1 MLLKGKMNSYS
12 DKIFDVVN
20 MLLMV
25 VLVVVFAW
33 PLWFVLISSF
43 SDPFEVTMGNV
54 LLFPKGLTLDS
65 YKAMMKYSQ
74 ILTGYANS
82 LYYTVVGTGI
92 NMVLSI
98 CCAYPISRKDFPL
111 RKPLLLMF
119 LFTMYF
125 SGGMIPTYLVV
136 KQVGILNTRWAM
148 MLPGA
153 ISVYNCLVMRNYF
166 MNSIPGELEEAA
178 VLDGANAAQ
187 YLQKVVLPLSKP
199 VLAVI
204 GLYYAVGHW
213 NAYYA
218 ALLYLQDLDL
228 YPLQSILRNIMSAT
242 QMINDPSLSA
252 EEIDA
257 MVRLEMTMKYSVIV
271 AAAFPMLCLYPFIQ
285 KYFVNG
291 VMVGAV
297 KG

>member
-54 LLFPKGLTLDS
+54 LLFPKGLMLDS

-285 KYFVNG
+285 KYFVKG

>member
-166 MNSIPGELEEAA
+166 MNSIPGELEEVA

-285 KYFVNG
+285 KYFVKG

>member
-43 SDPFEVTMGNV
+43 SDSFEVTMGNV

-285 KYFVNG
+285 KYFVKG

>member
-166 MNSIPGELEEAA
+166 MNSILGELEEAA

-285 KYFVNG
+285 KYFVKG

>member
-187 YLQKVVLPLSKP
+187 YLQKVVLPLSKL

-285 KYFVNG
+285 KYFVKG

>member
-1 MLLKGKMNSYS
+1 MSSKRKENSYS

-20 MLLMV
+20 
-25 VLVVVFAW
+25 VLVMLVLLVVFVW

-65 YKAMMKYSQ
+65 YKTMLKYSQ

-82 LYYTVVGTGI
+82 IYYTVVGTLI
-92 NMVLSI
+92 NLVLSV
-98 CCAYPISRKDFPL
+98 CFAYPLSRKDFAL
-111 RKPLLLMF
+111 RKVFLLMF

-148 MLPGA
+148 ILPGA
-153 ISVYNCLVMRNYF
+153 ISVYNCLVVRNYF

-178 VLDGANAAQ
+178 TLDGANAAQ
-187 YLQKVVLPLSKP
+187 YLVKVVLPLSKP
-199 VLAVI
+199 VIAVV
-204 GLYYAVGHW
+204 GLYYAVSHW
-213 NAYYA
+213 NAYYS

-228 YPLQSILRNIMSAT
+228 YPLQSILRNIMNST

-285 KYFVNG
+285 KYFVKG

>member
-285 KYFVNG
+285 KYFVKG

>member
-1 MLLKGKMNSYS
+1 
-12 DKIFDVVN
+12 
-20 MLLMV
+20 
-25 VLVVVFAW
+25 
-33 PLWFVLISSF
+33 
-43 SDPFEVTMGNV
+43 MGNV

-285 KYFVNG
+285 KYFVKG